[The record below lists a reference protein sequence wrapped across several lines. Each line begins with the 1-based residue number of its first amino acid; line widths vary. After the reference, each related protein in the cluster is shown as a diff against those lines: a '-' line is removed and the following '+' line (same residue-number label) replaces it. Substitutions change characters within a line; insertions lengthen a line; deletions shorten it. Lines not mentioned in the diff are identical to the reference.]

1 MLTTLFDRCQ
11 RLLCTLAILVAMA
24 VLGRFSYA
32 ASGYPGMFTQSDEVS
47 VSFSDTPLSEALK
60 ELQDKTSFTFVYNN
74 SIVNA
79 RARVTA
85 KADHQTL
92 ATVLGEILGPLDLA
106 WTVMD
111 KQIVIYPGTEQE
123 RKPVKVTGS
132 IKDATGGPVIGAAV
146 TLKGTNMGVLTD
158 AGGNFSITTV
168 EGSILVV
175 ASLGYETQEVT
186 VGKSSRLFV
195 TMKEDYQ
202 QLDDV
207 VVIGYGQQK
216 KVNLTGSVAVRE
228 MDEMENQPLTNAS
241 HALYAMPGLYINTA
255 SRKAGSDAAT
265 IRIRGVGTL
274 SNSSPMILVDGM
286 EYSLDEINPHDIES
300 ITVLKDASASI
311 YGSKAANG
319 VILITTKQA
328 RIGAPVVKLSANVG
342 VQYATRLPDVVTDP
356 IQYMRM
362 RNQAELNEGKLSVT
376 YAEDDILEYQ
386 EGMKHDPYTYPASD
400 WYDLCFRPGILQQYN
415 ANISGGTEGIN
426 YSVSLGYQNQRGIM
440 IANDDMERFSWD
452 IKLNSQVTKRLRV
465 GVGIVGNL
473 RYNTEPIYG
482 VSTTMNVINRA
493 LPIFGAQL
501 PDGKYLS
508 SWLSTPGRNNIENPL
523 MELKEGRI
531 RRQYQRF
538 LAKLNVQYELPW
550 GIKYNANLGYVKA
563 DHWSKNFKHA
573 MYTYNPK
580 TMEKHPFSAYV
591 SVKDWD
597 NNVINFTFYNTLS
610 WGKSFKGNHNFNIML
625 GSEYKRYDSKNF
637 QAGKRDYFN
646 NQLDALTPGSNM
658 NEITGGQSL
667 ELLSSYFGRLTY
679 DYKEKYLVD
688 ITARYDG
695 SSKFARGNR
704 WAFFPA
710 VSLGWRIDKEGFM
723 RNAHQIDM
731 LKLRGS
737 IGQMGN
743 QSIGNYEYLM
753 SVVASSSYNY
763 SFDDVLQGGAA
774 INDFVDSGISWETTT
789 SYNIGADLAAFD
801 NRLTFSADLYKKITT
816 GILRD
821 VQIPAQIGNL
831 NGPKQNIGVVA
842 NDGIELAL
850 QWRDDFKDFHYSI
863 GGNFCYNKNIVVNL
877 DGQEYITDFRI
888 IKEGYPIDSWYL
900 YQADGFYNSYEEIE
914 NSVTVGNGVKP
925 GYIRYKNLDG
935 DDDIDND
942 DRAVCGNLT
951 PSITY
956 AFNFSIGWKGI
967 ELSAQFQGVADVCT
981 YLSGNLAAPFWNG
994 AGVLKEWITDA
1005 WTPENPDSRL
1015 PILHT
1020 ATGAPEMHDYKNTQW
1035 LYDAS
1040 YLRCKQLQLAWSLP
1054 QRWISHVGMSR
1065 CQVFVNGENLFTF
1078 SPLKMWDPE
1087 MDLSSTNIIQYPS
1100 LMTVNFGFNI
1110 TF

>member
-1 MLTTLFDRCQ
+1 MLTTLFDRGH
-11 RLLCTLAILVAMA
+11 RLLVALTA
-24 VLGRFSYA
+24 VAAMSVLCRTSYA
-32 ASGYPGMFTQSDEVS
+32 APGYPGMLTQSDEVS

-60 ELQDKTSFTFVYNN
+60 ELQAQTTFTFVYNN

-79 RARVTA
+79 RSRVNAT
-85 KADHQTL
+85 ADHESL
-92 ATVLGEILGPLDLA
+92 ASVLGKILSPLDLT

-111 KQIVIYPGTEQE
+111 SQVVIYPDSGQE
-123 RKPVKVTGS
+123 RKPVTITGTV
-132 IKDATGGPVIGAAV
+132 KDSNGDPVIGAGV
-146 TLKGTNMGVLTD
+146 SLKGTGTGVITD
-158 AGGNFSITTV
+158 TKGNFSMTTV
-168 EGSILVV
+168 EGSVLVV
-175 ASLGYETQEVT
+175 SSLGYETQEVT
-186 VGKSSRLFV
+186 VGKSAKLFV
-195 TMKEDYQ
+195 TLEEDYQ

-228 MDEMENQPLTNAS
+228 MTEMENQPLTNAS

-274 SNSSPMILVDGM
+274 SSSSPMILVDGM

-319 VILITTKQA
+319 VILVTTKQA
-328 RIGAPVVKLSANVG
+328 RVGAPVVKLSANVG

-415 ANISGGTEGIN
+415 ANVSGGTEGIN
-426 YSVSLGYQNQRGIM
+426 YSVSVGYQNQRGIM

-452 IKLNSQVTKRLRV
+452 IKLNSQVTKRLKV

-493 LPIFGAQL
+493 LPIFGAEL

-531 RRQYQRF
+531 KRQYQRF
-538 LAKLNVQYELPW
+538 LAKLNVQYDLPW

-597 NNVINFTFYNTLS
+597 NNIINYTFYNTLS
-610 WGKSFKGNHNFNIML
+610 WGKSFNEKHNLNVMI

-658 NEITGGQSL
+658 NEISGGQSL
-667 ELLSSYFGRLTY
+667 ELLSSYFGRITY
-679 DYKEKYLVD
+679 DYKEKYLLD

-723 RNAHQIDM
+723 KNVKQIDL
-731 LKLRGS
+731 LKLRAS
-737 IGQMGN
+737 VGQMGN
-743 QSIGNYEYLM
+743 QAIGNYEYLM

-763 SFDDVLQGGAA
+763 SFDDILQGGG
-774 INDFVDSGISWETTT
+774 S
-789 SYNIGADLAAFD
+789 
-801 NRLTFSADLYKKITT
+801 
-816 GILRD
+816 
-821 VQIPAQIGNL
+821 
-831 NGPKQNIGVVA
+831 
-842 NDGIELAL
+842 
-850 QWRDDFKDFHYSI
+850 
-863 GGNFCYNKNIVVNL
+863 
-877 DGQEYITDFRI
+877 
-888 IKEGYPIDSWYL
+888 
-900 YQADGFYNSYEEIE
+900 
-914 NSVTVGNGVKP
+914 
-925 GYIRYKNLDG
+925 
-935 DDDIDND
+935 
-942 DRAVCGNLT
+942 DR
-951 PSITY
+951 
-956 AFNFSIGWKGI
+956 
-967 ELSAQFQGVADVCT
+967 
-981 YLSGNLAAPFWNG
+981 
-994 AGVLKEWITDA
+994 
-1005 WTPENPDSRL
+1005 
-1015 PILHT
+1015 
-1020 ATGAPEMHDYKNTQW
+1020 
-1035 LYDAS
+1035 
-1040 YLRCKQLQLAWSLP
+1040 
-1054 QRWISHVGMSR
+1054 
-1065 CQVFVNGENLFTF
+1065 
-1078 SPLKMWDPE
+1078 
-1087 MDLSSTNIIQYPS
+1087 
-1100 LMTVNFGFNI
+1100 
-1110 TF
+1110 